1 MIAQTNSKENPGQEV
16 QLTRGELADLF
27 KISESTLKRIGSLKP
42 VHKNS
47 RVLRYTS
54 RDVDHMVQ
62 LGYTMDFMKAQDYQI
77 TFPIP
82 SALKPAR
89 QETDGF
95 PVNGLKNDRD
105 EAELLVE
112 LLRRHLRNNPS
123 AKPRLLRFLGELLT
137 GGNLNQVT

>member
-1 MIAQTNSKENPGQEV
+1 MSAQINSKENPQREV
-16 QLTRGELADLF
+16 QLTRGELAGLF
-27 KISESTLKRIGSLKP
+27 KISESTVKRIGSLKP

-62 LGYTMDFMKAQDYQI
+62 LGYTIDYVKAQEHQI
-77 TFPIP
+77 ALPVLP
-82 SALKPAR
+82 ALKPAL
-89 QETDGF
+89 QETEGF
-95 PVNGLKNDRD
+95 PVNGSKGNRD

-123 AKPRLLRFLGELLT
+123 AKPHLLRFLGELLT
-137 GGNLNQVT
+137 SGPLDQVA